1 MKGHSGL
8 LLLLPTFAVAL
19 LAAQQTT
26 DAPNLATRK
35 GPTLPAPNSM
45 TAYDPFFSEG
55 RGRWE
60 REYLV
65 YVDPRSPRVELYDKD
80 KDKDKD
86 KDQASVKVA
95 IPGYSDL
102 SLTDATV
109 TPDGH
114 LVVSGCS
121 RADDGGKIH
130 CFMGLASRDG
140 HVSQLIDTERFAP
153 MQISTCD
160 GATVWA
166 MGWLRAPPYFD
177 RESDEP
183 YDVLRL
189 YRLKDGK
196 IVESALPRSSFP
208 ARSHPARSG
217 SGDPELTMQCR
228 GTTLGIYEGASDEW
242 IEYDTSN
249 SKLTRWKLLP
259 LSHHLFA
266 RYDSSGNILPLP
278 VHATFITGLAMLDS
292 GDVYASFVYEA
303 RDGSAKSTAGLFRL
317 QKTSEQATWLPID
330 GTLGTYERGNF
341 DELCGTD
348 GKNLVYSRFE
358 EHHWFFSWPPH

>member
-1 MKGHSGL
+1 MKKYSGL
-8 LLLLPTFAVAL
+8 ALLLSTFAVAL
-19 LAAQQTT
+19 LAAQQRTG
-26 DAPNLATRK
+26 APNLAEVK
-35 GPTLPAPNSM
+35 GPTLPAPNST

-55 RGRWE
+55 RGYWE
-60 REYLV
+60 RDYLV
-65 YVDPRSPRVELYDKD
+65 YVDPRSPRVELY
-80 KDKDKD
+80 DKD

-121 RADDGGKIH
+121 HADEGGKIH
-130 CFMGLASRDG
+130 CVIGLASRDG
-140 HVSQLIDTERFAP
+140 HVSPLIDTERFAP
-153 MQISTCD
+153 MKISTCD

-177 RESDEP
+177 RESEEP

-196 IVESALPRSSFP
+196 IIESALPRSSFP
-208 ARSHPARSG
+208 ALSTPVRAGLG
-217 SGDPELTMQCR
+217 SPELTMQCR
-228 GTTLGIYEGASDEW
+228 GMTLGIYEGASDEW

-266 RYDSSGNILPLP
+266 RYDSSGNILPFP

-292 GDVYASFVYEA
+292 GDVYASFVHEA
-303 RDGSAKSTAGLFRL
+303 RDGSAKITVGLFRL
-317 QKTSEQATWLPID
+317 QKAGEHATWSPVE
-330 GTLGTYERGNF
+330 GTLGMYEQGKF

-358 EHHWFFSWPPH
+358 EHHWFFSSPPH